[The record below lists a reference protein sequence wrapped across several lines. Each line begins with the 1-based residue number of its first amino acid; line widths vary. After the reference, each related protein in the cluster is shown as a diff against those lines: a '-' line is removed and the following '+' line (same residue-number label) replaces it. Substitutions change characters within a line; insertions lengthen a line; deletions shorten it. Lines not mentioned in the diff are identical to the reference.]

1 MTLIAGIG
9 FVAPWLLLALLAL
22 PVLWILLRA
31 VPPAPKRQ
39 VFPAV
44 TLLLGLSDQVCQSDR
59 TPWWLLLLRLL
70 AVAAAIIGFAG
81 PVLNPARDTQGS
93 GPLVLV
99 VDATWAG
106 APNWQET
113 QAQITTRLE
122 EAGRA
127 NRPVALL
134 RLTAQRALQFQA
146 ASTWL
151 QQLPGITPLPWQPG
165 PDQITAALDHLAA
178 SDSDFDSLWYSD
190 GLAYGGQQDLTTA
203 LTARGAVT
211 VVSSGLPVFGLL
223 PPSISDGALE
233 LTVLRSHT
241 PDQSASGQNQA
252 PQELLLQARGR
263 DPGGTQRSLTQATLV
278 FEPAA
283 LSSSVKLALPAEL
296 RARIERFE
304 LTGQRSAGAVA
315 LSDDSL
321 RRREVALIA
330 SGAEDEGLALLS
342 PLHYLRQ
349 ALKPSA
355 DLLEGALSDL
365 LPANPDVIVLA
376 DVARLSPEVEERLI
390 TWVHDGGL
398 LLRFAGP
405 RLAASDTAR
414 SAEDALMP
422 VRLRI
427 GGRSIGGAMSWGA
440 PKTLAP
446 FPETS
451 PFYGLT
457 IPQEVSVSSQVVA
470 QPDPSLAT
478 RVIAALED
486 GTPLVPRKALGQGR
500 VVLFHVTAN
509 AEWSSLPLS
518 GLFIRMLERQTVSSA
533 AKTPAA
539 QSLEGTTWQP
549 VTVLDGF
556 GRSAEATTLPGVS
569 GPDLIEAAAG
579 PALRP
584 GLYQSEGRS
593 LARNTLRP
601 GDSLTPASWSSAV
614 SQASYDSGQ
623 ERALA
628 GLLLALALVLLAVDV
643 LATLFV
649 SGLLRRPQSVALSAA
664 LGLGL
669 ALCAL
674 IALGGAP
681 LQAQTTPVPQ
691 MQAQAQLQAQSQTP
705 APEIPEITS
714 PPEHADR
721 AADLTLAHVVTGDAK
736 IDRVALAGLQALSDT
751 LYFRT
756 SVEPANPVGLD
767 LEQDDLA
774 LYPLLYWP
782 ITAQQ
787 PLPSPAAYA
796 RLNSYLR
803 SGGMI
808 LFDTRDAGY
817 AASGAASPAAHRL
830 QQLAVPLDIP
840 PLEPVPGD
848 HVLTRAFYLLQD
860 FPGRH
865 ARGALWVEAAP
876 PDAEQ
881 IEGIPFRDLND
892 GVTPVVIGGND
903 WAAAWAV
910 DANGRPLLPVG
921 RGFAGER
928 QRELAFRFGVNLV
941 MHVLTGNYKS
951 DQVHVPALLERL
963 GQ

>member
-1 MTLIAGIG
+1 
-9 FVAPWLLLALLAL
+9 V
-22 PVLWILLRA
+22 
-31 VPPAPKRQ
+31 
-39 VFPAV
+39 
-44 TLLLGLSDQVCQSDR
+44 
-59 TPWWLLLLRLL
+59 
-70 AVAAAIIGFAG
+70 
-81 PVLNPARDTQGS
+81 
-93 GPLVLV
+93 LVL
-99 VDATWAG
+99 DATWAG

-134 RLTAQRALQFQA
+134 RLTAPKVLPFQA
-146 ASTWL
+146 ASPWL

-165 PDQITAALDHLAA
+165 PDQITAALDHLTA
-178 SDSDFDSLWYSD
+178 SDSAFDSLWYSD
-190 GLAYGGQQDLTTA
+190 GLAYDGQQDLTAA
-203 LTARGAVT
+203 LTSRGAVT
-211 VVSSGLPVFGLL
+211 VVSAGLPVFGLL
-223 PPSISDGALE
+223 PPSVSDGALE
-233 LTVLRSHT
+233 LTVLRSQASDH
-241 PDQSASGQNQA
+241 SISGQNQA

-263 DPGGTQRSLTQATLV
+263 DPGGTQRSLTQATVV

-304 LTGQRSAGAVA
+304 LTDQRSAGAVA
-315 LSDDSL
+315 LSDDRL
-321 RRREVALIA
+321 RRREVALIT

-355 DLLEGALSDL
+355 DLLEGALIDI

-376 DVARLSPEVEERLI
+376 DVARLSPEAEDRLIAWVEE
-390 TWVHDGGL
+390 GGL

-414 SAEDALMP
+414 TAEEALMP

-446 FPETS
+446 FPEGS
-451 PFYGLT
+451 PFFGLT

-486 GTPLVPRKALGQGR
+486 GTPLVTRKVLGQGQ

-518 GLFIRMLERQTVSSA
+518 GLFIRMLERLTVSSA
-533 AKTPAA
+533 AKTPEA

-549 VTVLDGF
+549 VAVLDGF
-556 GRSAEATTLPGVS
+556 GRSAEATALPGVS
-569 GPDLIEAAAG
+569 GPDLIAAAAG
-579 PALRP
+579 PALHP
-584 GLYQSEGRS
+584 GLYQSDGRS

-601 GDSLTPASWSSAV
+601 GDSLTPASWGSAV
-614 SQASYDSGQ
+614 SQASYDTGQ
-623 ERALA
+623 ERALT
-628 GLLLALALVLLAVDV
+628 GLLLGLSLGLLALDV

-649 SGLLRRPQSVALSAA
+649 SGLLRRPQSVAMIAA

-669 ALCAL
+669 TLASQWPT
-674 IALGGAP
+674 P
-681 LQAQTTPVPQ
+681 LQAQTTAPP
-691 MQAQAQLQAQSQTP
+691 QSQATP
-705 APEIPEITS
+705 SETAS
-714 PPEHADR
+714 PPEHVDR
-721 AADLTLAHVVTGDAK
+721 AAELTLAHVVTGNAK
-736 IDRVALAGLQALSDT
+736 IDRVALAGLQGLSDT
-751 LYFRT
+751 LFFRT
-756 SVEPANPVGLD
+756 SVEPSNPVSLN

-787 PLPSPAAYA
+787 PLPSAAAYA
-796 RLNSYLR
+796 RLNTYLR

-808 LFDTRDAGY
+808 LFDTRDADY
-817 AASGAASPAAHRL
+817 AASGAASPAARRL

-840 PLEPVPGD
+840 PLEPVPSD

-876 PDAEQ
+876 PGAEQ

-903 WAAAWAV
+903 WASAWAV

-921 RGFAGER
+921 RGYSGER

>member
-1 MTLIAGIG
+1 MTLVAGIG
-9 FVAPWLLLALLAL
+9 FVAPWLLLALLTL
-22 PVLWILLRA
+22 PILWILLRA

-39 VFPAV
+39 IFPAV
-44 TLLLGLSDQVCQSDR
+44 TLLLGLSDQDSQSDR

-81 PVLNPARDTQGS
+81 PVLNPARDTLGS

-99 VDATWAG
+99 LDATWAG

-134 RLTAQRALQFQA
+134 RLTAPKALQFQA

-165 PDQITAALDHLAA
+165 PDQITAALGHLAA

-223 PPSISDGALE
+223 PASVSDGALE
-233 LTVLRSHT
+233 LTVLRSHAS
-241 PDQSASGQNQA
+241 DHIASGQNQA
-252 PQELLLQARGR
+252 PQELMLQARGR
-263 DPGGTQRSLTQATLV
+263 DPGGTQRSLAQATVV
-278 FEPAA
+278 FDPAA

-349 ALKPSA
+349 ALTPSA
-355 DLLEGALSDL
+355 ELLEGALSDI

-390 TWVHDGGL
+390 AWVNDGGL

-414 SAEDALMP
+414 NAEDALMP

-486 GTPLVPRKALGQGR
+486 GTPLVTRKALGQGQ

-518 GLFIRMLERQTVSSA
+518 GLFIRMLERLTVSSA

-584 GLYQSEGRS
+584 GLYQSDGRS

-601 GDSLTPASWSSAV
+601 GDSLTPASWSAAV

-628 GLLLALALVLLAVDV
+628 GLLLALSLVLLALDV

-649 SGLLRRPQSVALSAA
+649 SGLLRRPQSIALSAA

-669 ALCAL
+669 ALAAL
-674 IALGGAP
+674 IALGSAP
-681 LQAQTTPVPQ
+681 LQAQ
-691 MQAQAQLQAQSQTP
+691 AQSQAP
-705 APEIPEITS
+705 AVESSETSS

-736 IDRVALAGLQALSDT
+736 IDRFALAGLQGLSDT

-817 AASGAASPAAHRL
+817 AASGAASPAARRL